1 MKNSFF
7 ENIRKETI
15 QRLELLELQKKYE
28 EGLILEEDMT
38 EKQRIELE
46 KLYDEQISELD
57 TKIEIK
63 EKELK
68 RKIIQNNEY
77 YKLAIDKLTKRK
89 V

>member
-57 TKIEIK
+57 SKIEIK

>member
-77 YKLAIDKLTKRK
+77 YQIAIDKLTKRN

>member
-15 QRLELLELQKKYE
+15 QRLKLLELQKKYE

>member
-28 EGLILEEDMT
+28 EGLILEDDMT

>member
-28 EGLILEEDMT
+28 EGLILEENMT

-77 YKLAIDKLTKRK
+77 YKLAIDKLIKRK